1 MRSDRAR
8 IQAFIGVLDFCP
20 IYSHETLPNSISTD
34 CLRDLSIIFSFNFIF
49 FHKILIFLFR
59 FYFRIC

>member
-20 IYSHETLPNSISTD
+20 IYSHGTLPNSISTD
-34 CLRDLSIIFSFNFIF
+34 CLRDLSIIFSFNFI
-49 FHKILIFLFR
+49 
-59 FYFRIC
+59 YFS